1 MKSNTHEFTKQMSI
15 IKRESP
21 HNYNFLTGYL
31 MHASQYQNQNY
42 NTRSQVYVKSILEK
56 SQDARTLGKWYQDA

>member
-1 MKSNTHEFTKQMSI
+1 MNEEQDIDEFTERLSI
-15 IKRESP
+15 INREEP

-31 MHASQYQNQNY
+31 IHASQYQNQNY

-56 SQDARTLGKWYQDA
+56 SQAFKGH